1 MDGSG
6 PHDDVVNAGWGVAIW
21 TRDSD
26 SSVPECELFGPVLLK
41 SWDKRW
47 LGADRPTNNVG
58 ELTAMGD
65 PLLWLL
71 EEAPGDAHIP
81 AYILYDSEYAYHA
94 ITSSGKPEA
103 NEKLILNIRDILSK
117 VTVNRVLHFSHVRA
131 HTGVTGNE
139 FADHLAGQGTKG
151 LQTTSSKRWI
161 ECCDAPAQ
169 VPAILTDHCW
179 RCGEVFT
186 GPSHARSLAGHEAH
200 CVVPGAPPPFICC
213 RHGWVRSSNGSSLRV
228 NVNSLIMLV
237 NFVTPMS
244 VSVGVRTCSHAH
256 ALFAKEFI
264 LKARPMTLFSNIGK
278 SVCVDRM
285 E

>member
-1 MDGSG
+1 M
-6 PHDDVVNAGWGVAIW
+6 
-21 TRDSD
+21 
-26 SSVPECELFGPVLLK
+26 PECELFGPVPLK

-58 ELTAMGD
+58 ELTAMGEA
-65 PLLWLL
+65 LLWFM
-71 EEAPGDAHIP
+71 EEATGDAHIP

-131 HTGVTGNE
+131 HTGVRGNE
-139 FADHLAGQGTKG
+139 FADHLAGQGAKG
-151 LQTTSSKRWI
+151 LPTTSSKRWVKR
-161 ECCDAPAQ
+161 CDAPAP
-169 VPAILTDHCW
+169 VPAILRITAGGAV
-179 RCGEVFT
+179 RCS
-186 GPSHARSLAGHEAH
+186 P
-200 CVVPGAPPPFICC
+200 APPMLVRWRVMRLIVWFLVLPRLSFVVVMDV
-213 RHGWVRSSNGSSLRV
+213 VRSSNGSFLRV

-256 ALFAKEFI
+256 ALFVKEFI
-264 LKARPMTLFSNIGK
+264 LKARPMTPFSNIGK